1 MRVAI
6 TGATG
11 LIGSHCTALAVA
23 NGHEVRMVVR
33 DPAKAAT
40 TLALHGL
47 DPSDVEVFEADLVDH
62 DRLATSLAGMDGL
75 VHAGAVFSLHPRH
88 ARSMRDVNPT
98 STRVLLDEAA
108 RRDLHRIVYVS
119 SMGVYAPDRTDVV
132 PDSPVGPECGAYTA
146 SKIAADAV
154 AVEHQQAGRPVVVV
168 CPGGVLGPRDPS
180 PELSDSMGMMR
191 DWVRMGTVSLPRSLR
206 IGFVDVRDVA
216 AVCLGSLTGGEAP
229 ARHLLAGHLSG
240 MADVLS
246 TAADLTGRR
255 IRILKSP
262 AWPLLAVG
270 AVCDLVART
279 TGNKMPLTGETA
291 RLTVGNAR
299 AGGLRT
305 VDQSS
310 AATAFGFPG
319 ITLEQTLADTIRWM
333 HSAGHLDARAAG
345 TLAAV
350 APD

>member
-11 LIGSHCTALAVA
+11 LIGSHCTARAVA
-23 NGHEVRMVVR
+23 DGHRVRMVVR
-33 DPAKAAT
+33 NPAKAAHA
-40 TLALHGL
+40 LALHGV
-47 DPSDVEVFEADLVDH
+47 DADAVEVFEADLTDH
-62 DRLATSLAGMDGL
+62 DRLVASLDGMDAL
-75 VHAGAVFSLHPRH
+75 VHAGAVFSLDPRH
-88 ARSMRDVNPT
+88 ARVMREVNPT

-108 RRDLHRIVYVS
+108 RRDLDRVVHVS
-119 SMGVYAPDRTDVV
+119 SMGVYAPDRTDVA
-132 PDSPVGPECGAYTA
+132 PDSPVGPECGAYTG

-168 CPGGVLGPRDPS
+168 CPGGVLGPLDPS

-216 AVCLGSLTGGEAP
+216 AVCVGALTAGEAP
-229 ARHLLAGHLSG
+229 ARHLLAGHLTG

-246 TAADLTGRR
+246 TCAGLTSRR
-255 IRILKSP
+255 VRVLGSP
-262 AWPLLAVG
+262 AWPLLAMG
-270 AVCDLVART
+270 AACDLVART

-299 AGGLRT
+299 AGGLRS
-305 VDQSS
+305 VDQAS
-310 AATAFGFPG
+310 AATAFGFPA
-319 ITLEQTLADTIRWM
+319 IPLEQTLADTIRWM
-333 HSAGHLDARAAG
+333 HEAGHLDARAAG
-345 TLAAV
+345 ELAG
-350 APD
+350 

>member
-11 LIGSHCTALAVA
+11 LIGSHCTARAVA
-23 NGHEVRMVVR
+23 DGHEVRMVVR
-33 DPAKAAT
+33 NPAKAT
-40 TLALHGL
+40 TALALHGL
-47 DPSDVEVFEADLVDH
+47 GADAAEVFEADLTDH
-62 DRLATSLAGMDGL
+62 DRLAASTDGMDGL
-75 VHAGAVFSLHPRH
+75 VHAGAVFSLDPRH
-88 ARSMRDVNPT
+88 ARAMRDVNPT

-108 RRDLHRIVYVS
+108 RRGLARVVHVS
-119 SMGVYAPDRTDVV
+119 SMGVYAPDRTDVS
-132 PDSPVGPECGAYTA
+132 PDSPVGPECGAYTG
-146 SKIAADAV
+146 SKIAADALAV
-154 AVEHQQAGRPVVVV
+154 AHQEAGRPVVVV
-168 CPGGVLGPRDPS
+168 CPGGVLGPLDPS

-191 DWVRMGTVSLPRSLR
+191 DWVRMGPVALPHSLR

-216 AVCLGSLTGGEAP
+216 AVCIGSLTGGEAP

-240 MADVLS
+240 MADVLATTS
-246 TAADLTGRR
+246 ELTGRR
-255 IRILKSP
+255 VRILGSP
-262 AWPLLAVG
+262 AWPLLVMG

-299 AGGLRT
+299 AGGLRS

-319 ITLEQTLADTIRWM
+319 IPLEQTLADTIRWM
-333 HSAGHLDARAAG
+333 HDAGHLDARAAG
-345 TLAAV
+345 ALAS
-350 APD
+350 